1 MRRALDVP
9 ESEGR
14 MGSFYTN
21 VTLKGASL
29 EVALGA
35 LDGRRAFAAAI
46 GPDVLVFDEECEEQ
60 DVRVLT
66 ALCERLSRALH
77 CAAIAVLNHDDDV
90 LLVYA
95 YRDGA
100 PVTDYDSCPGYFSD
114 EDSPPSQ
121 ADVAALCAALGA
133 SSSEDRVAAILAADF
148 DEFAFATERHEA
160 LFSAL
165 GLPQQA
171 VGSGYS
177 YILQGELPPGLGH
190 ADLTRVGGA
199 V

>member
-1 MRRALDVP
+1 
-9 ESEGR
+9 

-21 VTLKGASL
+21 ITLKGADL
-29 EVALGA
+29 EATLGA

-46 GPDVLVFDEECEEQ
+46 GPDVLVFDEACEEQ
-60 DVRVLT
+60 DVRLLA
-66 ALCERLSRALH
+66 ALCEELSRALH

-90 LLVYA
+90 LLVYV
-95 YRDGA
+95 YQDGA
-100 PVTDYDSCPGYFSD
+100 RVTDYDSCPGYFSG

-121 ADVAALCAALGA
+121 ADVTALCASLGA
-133 SSSEDRVAAILAADF
+133 SSSRDRVAAILAAGF

-160 LFSAL
+160 LSSAL

-171 VGSGYS
+171 VGSGYL
-177 YILQGELPPGLGH
+177 YILQGELPLGLGDV
-190 ADLTRVGGA
+190 DLTRVGGD